1 MKNFNAKNLE
11 ILSPAGSPAGFFASI
26 NAGADAVYLGL
37 SAFNARIKA
46 ENFDTKNIR
55 EYVRFAHTFKVKVYV
70 TINTLISDDEF
81 DELIALVKTLT
92 EAKVD
97 AFIVQD
103 LGVFYVLSKSFKNI
117 VIHTST
123 QMGVHNKLG
132 SLVAQKL
139 GAKRVVLSRE
149 TKLSDIKQIH
159 SLDNLEIEYFVQGAL
174 CVAFSGNC
182 YLSAIEKNKSGN
194 EGKCLQLC
202 RLPYY
207 VNNDYVKKY
216 YLSARDLCLLDSLEE
231 LINAGVTSFKI
242 EGRLRHRGY
251 AATATKAY
259 KTALCS
265 VFNPPLTKKDKED
278 IKNSLLVSFS
288 RGNFNERAY
297 LDDEPSEKII
307 NPDYQNHIGKK
318 IGTVTKV
325 EPFKNGLFKV
335 TALLHHNLASGDG
348 LKIIDSKNK
357 IQVASL
363 GVGNT
368 EKTKNGE
375 YIFYTKHNFSS
386 GLDVHLTQNSAFEE
400 SLLNQKRKLDIDVVV
415 EAFCGKPM
423 CVSAT
428 CNNISVTLLGGF
440 DLQKADTK
448 PLDILQAKTQF
459 EKLSETPFV
468 LSNFELK
475 TDSVF
480 IPKSELNNMRR
491 LMCEQLQQQLIE
503 DLEKHQNVIFEEDA
517 FNEIKTQKPIVFP
530 KNIVIFNEKTKN
542 LQKNDSIFVY
552 SPSIYLVDD
561 IVKKAELYGENFA
574 LELPT
579 ILNYQDAKILNQV
592 LEKLPNIW
600 LYANNIYGLYYSAFL
615 NKKVIAS
622 PLLNIKNTYA
632 IKCLNSLGVQTIC
645 ASIEAA
651 DDFVFSQNLVGFG
664 DGYFPLMTFAHCPYK
679 TISKNKCKNCSYSG
693 NLKLKNDSKKEYII
707 TRKKLA
713 CCQFELNSFV
723 SAKSFKYQI
732 NNLKA

>member
-1 MKNFNAKNLE
+1 MEKNNTKNLE

-37 SAFNARIKA
+37 STFNARIKA

-55 EYVRFAHTFKVKVYV
+55 EYVKFAHTFKVKVYV

-81 DELIALVKTLT
+81 DELIKLVKTLT

-103 LGVFYVLSKSFKNI
+103 LGVFYTLSKLFKNI

-132 SLVAQKL
+132 AAVAQKL

-149 TKLSDIKQIH
+149 TKLFDIKQIH
-159 SLDNLEIEYFVQGAL
+159 SLDGLEIEYFVQGAL

-207 VNNDYVKKY
+207 ANNDYVQKY
-216 YLSARDLCLLDSLEE
+216 YLSARDLCLLDSLDE

-242 EGRLRHRGY
+242 EGRLRHPGY

-265 VFNPPLTKKDKED
+265 VFNSPLTKKDKES

-288 RGNFNERAY
+288 RGSFNERAY
-297 LDDEPSEKII
+297 LDDEPSENII
-307 NPDYQNHIGKK
+307 NKDYQNHIGKK

-325 EPFKNGLFKV
+325 EPFKNGLYKV
-335 TALLHHNLASGDG
+335 TTLLCHNLASGDG
-348 LKIIDSKNK
+348 LKIIDTKNK
-357 IQVASL
+357 KQVASL
-363 GVGNT
+363 GVGNI

-375 YIFYTKHNFSS
+375 YIFYTKHSFSS
-386 GLDVHLTQNSAFEE
+386 GLDVHLTQNSASEQA
-400 SLLNQKRKLDIDVVV
+400 LLNQKRKLDIDVVV
-415 EAFCGKPM
+415 EAFSGKPL
-423 CVSAT
+423 CVEAT
-428 CNNISVTLLGGF
+428 CKNVKVTLLGDF
-440 DLQKADTK
+440 DLQQAETK
-448 PLDILQAKTQF
+448 PLDNLQAKTQF

-468 LSNFELK
+468 LSNFEFK

-480 IPKSELNNMRR
+480 VPKSELNNMRR

-503 DLEKHQNVIFEEDA
+503 NHEKNQNVIFDEDA
-517 FNEIKTQKPIVFP
+517 FNKIKTQKPTVSP
-530 KNIVIFNEKTKN
+530 KNIVIFNENTKN

-552 SPSIYLVDD
+552 SPSVYLLDD
-561 IVKKAELYGENFA
+561 IAKKAELYGENFA

-579 ILNYQDAKILNQV
+579 ILNYQDAKIINQV
-592 LEKLPNIW
+592 IEKLPNIY
-600 LYANNIYGLYYSAFL
+600 LYANNIYGLYYSTFL

-622 PLLNIKNTYA
+622 PLLNIKNTLA
-632 IKCLNSLGVQTIC
+632 IKCLNSLGVNTIC

-664 DGYFPLMTFAHCPYK
+664 DGKFPLMTFAHCPYK
-679 TISKNKCKNCSYSG
+679 TINQNKCKNCLYSG
-693 NLKLKNDSKKEYII
+693 NLKLQNDAKKEYII
-707 TRKKLA
+707 TRKKLVN
-713 CCQFELNSFV
+713 CQFELNCLINKN
-723 SAKSFKYQI
+723 AFKYQI